1 MLSKCSNYHTK
12 QQVDLPFVFLRC
24 FSGSKSKL
32 FDHNSPKLSLIRINL
47 MHFSLLDSH
56 FRQFCEIQI
65 STTFVYIFWADRQ
78 LTELMSEC
86 ARRKTQL
93 RCFDVNEL
101 RLEDNEHF
109 WRWVQTFDETSSK
122 RRKITMKKKR
132 RKQQIDGKNKLFQ
145 ILDSIK
151 RDIDAILAVLC
162 FDFFSNGRNFN
173 VIRIDFYFSNVI
185 RNVHFCHFLSLF
197 VRFCLNCTILS
208 KVSNVDWV
216 IQFYPDF

>member
-1 MLSKCSNYHTK
+1 
-12 QQVDLPFVFLRC
+12 
-24 FSGSKSKL
+24 
-32 FDHNSPKLSLIRINL
+32 

-132 RKQQIDGKNKLFQ
+132 RKQQIDGKTKLFIIQ
-145 ILDSIK
+145 SIFSTFWNRNRLKNRRRRTSPNCRMLSELSHFDWIL
-151 RDIDAILAVLC
+151 
-162 FDFFSNGRNFN
+162 
-173 VIRIDFYFSNVI
+173 
-185 RNVHFCHFLSLF
+185 
-197 VRFCLNCTILS
+197 
-208 KVSNVDWV
+208 
-216 IQFYPDF
+216 